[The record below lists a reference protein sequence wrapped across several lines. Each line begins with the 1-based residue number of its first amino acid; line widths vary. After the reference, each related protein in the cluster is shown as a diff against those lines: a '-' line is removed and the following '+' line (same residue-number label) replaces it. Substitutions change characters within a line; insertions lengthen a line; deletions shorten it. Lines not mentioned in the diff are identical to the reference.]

1 MSVVIGKNQH
11 GEVVFIRRD
20 EDGTF
25 VVLTCEDLD
34 SLDELAG
41 RVIVPRSIE
50 DDDEDPPPD
59 DGGFPLLLDT
69 HRSVADT
76 ALRIDISDLPQGF
89 LLFNPTKLG
98 RTALEALEFGVREVH
113 LDQDSAGKFGFM
125 KALSR
130 RSALEPGA

>member
-50 DDDEDPPPD
+50 DDDEDPHEHTPEYVLPPMM
-59 DGGFPLLLDT
+59 
-69 HRSVADT
+69 R
-76 ALRIDISDLPQGF
+76 
-89 LLFNPTKLG
+89 
-98 RTALEALEFGVREVH
+98 
-113 LDQDSAGKFGFM
+113 
-125 KALSR
+125 
-130 RSALEPGA
+130 